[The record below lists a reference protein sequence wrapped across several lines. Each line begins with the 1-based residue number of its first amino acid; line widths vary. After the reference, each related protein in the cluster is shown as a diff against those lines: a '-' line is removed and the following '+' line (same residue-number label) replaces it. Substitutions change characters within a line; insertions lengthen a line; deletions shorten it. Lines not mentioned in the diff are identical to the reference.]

1 VLIVDDDV
9 ASVELLGHLLE
20 DEGFEV
26 WKAHT
31 GTQARQRLAEQLPDL
46 VLMDVMLPDVDGREL
61 CRELKSAERTRNL
74 FVILI
79 SGLAPEEITRRLVHQ
94 PLPFPSVCQNIVL
107 KLGLSSEADLR
118 RYAEQWTAQKN

>member
-1 VLIVDDDV
+1 MEPNSAQRASPDGLARHSVLIVDDDV

-61 CRELKSAERTRNL
+61 CRELKSAERKIGRAH
-74 FVILI
+74 V
-79 SGLAPEEITRRLVHQ
+79 
-94 PLPFPSVCQNIVL
+94 
-107 KLGLSSEADLR
+107 
-118 RYAEQWTAQKN
+118 

>member
-1 VLIVDDDV
+1 
-9 ASVELLGHLLE
+9 LLE